1 MPVNSVIH
9 AIERRLAVGAKTTKE
24 IADFACNFSFNELSP
39 ELVAHI
45 KNLATGYMAS
55 TLAGAVLPNGRIVSQ
70 YVKSHGAVP
79 LAGVSGGGFRT
90 SLELAALANATF
102 AHATELEDVSFPDG
116 LYALAIFAPVFAVGE
131 HLKASGRDVIE
142 GFVIGY
148 DIASRLGVACA
159 DAAGKGWMLSAVF
172 ASVGVA
178 GAVARMFK
186 LNHEQTT
193 NALSIGASQGT
204 GLVRQSGTG
213 AHTYEAGFAGR
224 NGVTAAQLA
233 RAGLNGNPTI
243 LEGAGGMVDLIA
255 GLPSFELGE
264 ALRVAEIG
272 IRKYPCCGLLQRNID
287 GVRDLIAEHKLRPDD
302 IANVTVE
309 VNHTFAMYM
318 KYADPTSAS
327 QTRFSIEHAVA
338 ACFLE
343 SRVFLNTFTDEA
355 ANDPRF
361 KAFRSKVK
369 MIVHP
374 EWEHGYFPQPS
385 IVTVTLT
392 NGKVIRKECVFARG
406 DVGHPLEMADIRDK
420 YTGSVDFAGTLSQE
434 NAEKA
439 RRLLLDLDHLKDVS
453 ELTNLFTFADRL
465 ERSPVMA

>member
-1 MPVNSVIH
+1 
-9 AIERRLAVGAKTTKE
+9 
-24 IADFACNFSFNELSP
+24 
-39 ELVAHI
+39 
-45 KNLATGYMAS
+45 
-55 TLAGAVLPNGRIVSQ
+55 
-70 YVKSHGAVP
+70 
-79 LAGVSGGGFRT
+79 
-90 SLELAALANATF
+90 
-102 AHATELEDVSFPDG
+102 
-116 LYALAIFAPVFAVGE
+116 VFAVGE
-131 HLKASGRDVIE
+131 HLKASGREVMQ

-148 DIASRLGVACA
+148 DIASRLGVASA
-159 DAAGKGWMLSAVF
+159 DAAGRGWMLSAVF

-178 GAVARMFK
+178 GAVARMFG
-186 LNHEQTT
+186 LNHEQTV

-233 RAGLNGNPTI
+233 RAGLNGNATI
-243 LEGAGGMVDLIA
+243 LEGKGGMVDLIA
-255 GLPSFELGE
+255 GLPDFELGD

-287 GVRDLIAEHKLRPDD
+287 GVRDLIAEHKLRAEDV
-302 IANVTVE
+302 AGVTVE

-343 SRVFLNTFTDEA
+343 PRVFLSTFTDEA
-355 ANDPRF
+355 ARDARF
-361 KAFRSKVK
+361 KDFRSKVK

-385 IVTVTLT
+385 VVTVTLN
-392 NGKVIRKECVFARG
+392 NGKVIRKDCVFARG
-406 DVGHPLEMADIRDK
+406 DVGHPLGMSDIRDK
-420 YTGSVDFAGTLSQE
+420 YFGSVDFAGTLSPE
-434 NAEKA
+434 TAEKA
-439 RRLLLDLDHLKDVS
+439 QRLLLDLENVKDVS
-453 ELTNLFTFADRL
+453 ELTNLFTFADRR
-465 ERSPVMA
+465 EKEPMAA

>member
-1 MPVNSVIH
+1 M
-9 AIERRLAVGAKTTKE
+9 GAKTTKE
-24 IADFACNFSFNELSP
+24 IADFACNFKFDDLP
-39 ELVAHI
+39 AELVTHI
-45 KNLATGYMAS
+45 KHLALGYMGS
-55 TLAGAVLPNGRIVSQ
+55 TLAGAVLPNGRIVTE
-70 YVKSHGAVP
+70 YVRNQAAVP

-116 LYALAIFAPVFAVGE
+116 LYALAIWAPVFAVGE
-131 HLKASGRDVIE
+131 HLKASGRDVMQ
-142 GFVIGY
+142 GFAIGY

-159 DAAGKGWMLSAVF
+159 DAAGRGWMLSAVF

-178 GAVARMFK
+178 GAVARMFG
-186 LNHEQTT
+186 LSHEQTV

-233 RAGLNGNPTI
+233 RAGLNGNATI
-243 LEGAGGMVDLIA
+243 LEGKGGMVDLIA
-255 GLPSFELGE
+255 GLPDFELGD

-287 GVRDLIAEHKLRPDD
+287 GVRDMIAEHRIKAEDV
-302 IANVTVE
+302 ASVTVE

-343 SRVFLNTFTDEA
+343 PRVFLSTFTDEA
-355 ANDPRF
+355 ARDARF

-385 IVTVTLT
+385 IVTVTL
-392 NGKVIRKECVFARG
+392 NSGKVLRQDCVFARG
-406 DVGHPLEMADIRDK
+406 DVGHPLAMTDIRDK
-420 YTGSVDFAGTLSQE
+420 YFGSVEFAGSLSNE
-434 NAEKA
+434 RAEQA
-439 RRLLLDLDHLKDVS
+439 QRLLLDLENVKDVS
-453 ELTNLFTFADRL
+453 ELTNLFTFADRREKEPL
-465 ERSPVMA
+465 AA